1 MLCNYENIAKFKIL
15 QNKVK
20 CQGEGHQ
27 VNIVVKSE
35 KVLSQATHMSN
46 MKALCQTVEIEV
58 KEKVEENLNIKL

>member
-1 MLCNYENIAKFKIL
+1 MLCNYEIIATFKIL
-15 QNKVK
+15 QNKGK

-46 MKALCQTVEIEV
+46 MKALCQG
-58 KEKVEENLNIKL
+58 